1 MTNQQL
7 QHVNRLKA
15 NLEAK
20 RSELKRFEQRKIKS
34 IVWVE
39 FNEETNE
46 NYLSEQ
52 TGNSIPRA
60 VLKKVMK
67 EILEREIK
75 QIEDSFNHFSCDSSI
90 IVLNPIQDFIQ
101 ESEGLSKIS
110 TAQ

>member
-7 QHVNRLKA
+7 QHVNRIKA

-20 RSELKRFEQRKIKS
+20 RAELRRFEQRRIKS

-39 FNEETNE
+39 FNEDTNE

-52 TGNSIPRA
+52 TGSSIPRA
-60 VLKKVMK
+60 TLKKVMK

-75 QIEDSFNHFSCDSSI
+75 QLEDSFNHFSCESSI
-90 IVLNPIQDFIQ
+90 IDLPSIQKF
-101 ESEGLSKIS
+101 EGALF
-110 TAQ
+110 